1 MEERIS
7 FESRGFR
14 LFGNLHLPHPGAPC
28 VIFAHGLESSKDG
41 RKWRSFAPRFAE
53 RGFGYLRF
61 NFRGCGE
68 GEERSEGELIRSDL
82 SARSEDL
89 LAALNFVSSRGAGE
103 IGILGSSFGGMAAL
117 VAASGDPRPKALVLL
132 ATPLRLR
139 GLREEGGEFIL
150 PSGLRVPPSFVQ
162 DVESRDLPALAS
174 KISIPALV
182 IHGEGDDLV
191 PVEDARILYKRLSG
205 PKELRI
211 IPGADHVFSD
221 SSHLEEVLS
230 LSLSWFERFL
240 SSH

>member
-89 LAALNFVSSRGAGE
+89 LAALDYVSSRGAGE

-132 ATPLRLR
+132 ATPLKLR
-139 GLREEGGEFIL
+139 
-150 PSGLRVPPSFVQ
+150 GLRVPPSFVQ

-182 IHGEGDDLV
+182 IHGEEDELV
-191 PVEDARILYKRLSG
+191 PVEDARILYERLSG

-221 SSHLEEVLS
+221 PSHLEEVLS